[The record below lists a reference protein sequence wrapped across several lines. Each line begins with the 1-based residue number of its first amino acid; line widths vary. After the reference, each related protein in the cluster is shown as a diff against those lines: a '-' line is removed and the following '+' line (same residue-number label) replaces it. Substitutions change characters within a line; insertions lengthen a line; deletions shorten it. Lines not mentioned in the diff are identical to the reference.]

1 MKEAEVVVITRAS
14 AGVGRATA
22 RAFAQL
28 GVCRIGL
35 LARNQK
41 GLEGA
46 RHDVEALGSQGL
58 PILTDVAD
66 PKQVEDAAR
75 RVEDELGPI
84 DIWVNNAIVTVYS
97 PFKEI
102 TPEEFRRVT
111 EVDYLGTVY
120 GTMSALKRMQ
130 PRNRGVIVQVG
141 SALAY
146 RAIPL
151 QSAYCGAKH
160 AIRAFTDSLRSELL
174 HDKSNVRL
182 TMVQLPALNTPQ
194 FTLNLN
200 RLPNQPQPVPP
211 IYQPEVAANAI
222 VWAAYHNRREVYV
235 GSSSAATIIM
245 GWLFPGLVDRFL
257 AYIGYDSQQT
267 NQPIDPKRPNNL
279 YSPVPGHHGAH
290 GMFNDR
296 ALKNSWHLWATTRLW
311 WPALVDTVA
320 GLYSAAVTLGQSI
333 RK

>member
-1 MKEAEVVVITRAS
+1 
-14 AGVGRATA
+14 
-22 RAFAQL
+22 
-28 GVCRIGL
+28 
-35 LARNQK
+35 
-41 GLEGA
+41 
-46 RHDVEALGSQGL
+46 
-58 PILTDVAD
+58 
-66 PKQVEDAAR
+66 
-75 RVEDELGPI
+75 
-84 DIWVNNAIVTVYS
+84 
-97 PFKEI
+97 
-102 TPEEFRRVT
+102 
-111 EVDYLGTVY
+111 
-120 GTMSALKRMQ
+120 
-130 PRNRGVIVQVG
+130 VQVG

-194 FTLNLN
+194 FTLNLS
-200 RLPNQPQPVPP
+200 RLPNHPQLVPP

-222 VWAAYHNRREVYV
+222 VWAAYHKRREVYV

-245 GWLFPGLVDRFL
+245 GWLSPGLVDRFL
-257 AYIGYDSQQT
+257 ARIGYDAQQT

-279 YSPVPGHHGAH
+279 YSPVPGDHGAH
-290 GMFNDR
+290 GIFNDR
-296 ALKNSWHLWATTRLW
+296 ALKNSWHLWATTRLR

-320 GLYSAAVTLGQSI
+320 GLYSAAVILGQSI

>member
-1 MKEAEVVVITRAS
+1 MKEAEVVVITGAS

-22 RAFAQL
+22 RAFAQQ

-97 PFKEI
+97 PFKGI

-130 PRNRGVIVQVG
+130 SRNRGVIVQVG

-211 IYQPEVAANAI
+211 IYQLEVAANAI

-245 GWLFPGLVDRFL
+245 GWFFPGLVDRFL

-279 YSPVPGHHGAH
+279 YSPVPGDHGAH

-296 ALKNSWHLWATTRLW
+296 ALKNS
-311 WPALVDTVA
+311 
-320 GLYSAAVTLGQSI
+320 
-333 RK
+333 